1 MTGEHESEAARR
13 YIEAGRVAAA
23 EARKTGTPEY
33 DPRAHERAVEH
44 ERKMADELAKEQ
56 AAK

>member
-1 MTGEHESEAARR
+1 MTSEQESEAARR
-13 YIEAGRVAAA
+13 YIEAGKVAAA
-23 EARKTGTPEY
+23 EARKSGTPEY

-56 AAK
+56 AKK

>member
-1 MTGEHESEAARR
+1 MTSEQESEAARK

-23 EARKTGTPEY
+23 EARKSGTPDY

-44 ERKMADELAKEQ
+44 ERKMAEALAQ
-56 AAK
+56 AQEDS